1 MANNPQPGATQ
12 FNAIEYAGSPVTLA
26 SVAMNVYEYDG
37 SGNIL
42 LATGTTAPP
51 ASGTAGFAKNA
62 TYINTAATAGL
73 SGSYTNLG
81 TATSATFSTP
91 TGNSNLIRG
100 FVQVALSSAQI
111 LALNATPVELVP
123 AQGAGMVISV
133 NRITVKMVTTATAYA
148 AGGALEFR
156 YTNAS
161 GTKVTADIAAAVVT
175 AGAGTSYTAVA
186 GVTTSLTEL
195 ANANIVIDN
204 ATQAFTT
211 GTGTAVVSIDYTVT
225 AA

>member
-12 FNAIEYAGSPVTLA
+12 FNAIEYAGAAVTIGG
-26 SVAMNVYEYDG
+26 VAMSVYEYDA

-42 LATGTTAPP
+42 MATSTGTPP
-51 ASGTAGFAKNA
+51 ASAAGFAKNA
-62 TYINTAATAGL
+62 TVINTSAATGV

-81 TATSATFSTP
+81 TTSSSTFSAP
-91 TGNSNLIRG
+91 TANANLIRG

-111 LALNATPVELVP
+111 LALNSTPVELVP

-133 NRITVKMVTTATAYA
+133 NRITVKMITTATAYA

-225 AA
+225 NA